1 MTTTATDRAEISRRN
16 GQKSRGP
23 KSPAG
28 KSRSRFNALKHGRR
42 ALTLIL
48 PGEDADAFEGRLDA
62 WTTDL
67 QPRNDLEQDLVVRA
81 ATISWQLERADRAEA
96 ARLTDII
103 RHAPDELALRQA
115 DEAAALGQRLFQDLR
130 GPLPLYPHSLYSSP
144 ASPRVSAAAV
154 GEDPH
159 SPPRLLLRLESTAA
173 GCQCLL
179 DQWPE
184 LRSRLD
190 HELPWQSPDKL
201 KAIRLLGRQPLDAA
215 DSDVVALIFQATHVL
230 DPQPR
235 HAAGAARSEAETL
248 AKAVGVL
255 DALGVGAS

>member
-96 ARLTDII
+96 ARLTDLI

-115 DEAAALGQRLFQDLR
+115 DEAAALGQRLFQDPH
-130 GPLPLYPHSLYSSP
+130 GPLPLYPHCLYNSHTQARISS
-144 ASPRVSAAAV
+144 AGL
-154 GEDPH
+154 GEDPNA
-159 SPPRLLLRLESTAA
+159 PPRLLLRLEATAA
-173 GCQCLL
+173 GCQWLL
-179 DQWPE
+179 VQWAE

-190 HELPWQSPDKL
+190 HDLAWQSPDKL
-201 KAIRLLGRQPLDAA
+201 KAIRLLGRQPLDAS
-215 DSDVVALIFQATHVL
+215 DSEVVALIFQACHVL

-235 HAAGAARSEAETL
+235 HAAGAQPSEAQT
-248 AKAVGVL
+248 
-255 DALGVGAS
+255 